1 MTTTRC
7 SVLAIEDTFIEG
19 SNVTVTAVVDDMR
32 LLYRAT
38 RFEPEEWAPA
48 LCQATI
54 ELDPEEPIPLD
65 EDGFCSYLDQLDP
78 YWQLVDTSDYALDS

>member
-1 MTTTRC
+1 MT
-7 SVLAIEDTFIEG
+7 VLAIENTYFEG
-19 SNVTVTAVVDDMR
+19 NNVVITAVVDEMR

-54 ELDPEEPIPLD
+54 ELDPGEPIPLD
-65 EDGFCSYLDQLDP
+65 EDGFCAYLDQLDP
-78 YWQLVDTSDYALDS
+78 QWQLLDTSVGDPD

>member
-1 MTTTRC
+1 MT
-7 SVLAIEDTFIEG
+7 VLAIENTSFIDDTH
-19 SNVTVTAVVDDMR
+19 VTITAVVDEMR

-54 ELDPEEPIPLD
+54 ALDPAEPIPLD
-65 EDGFCSYLDQLDP
+65 EDGFCSYLDHLDP
-78 YWQLVDTSDYALDS
+78 DWQVLDLTDEQ